1 MLMPYLC
8 AMLTRK
14 AKYAIKALVY
24 LAQENRMTPIRQ
36 IAEQT
41 RIPRKFLEAIL
52 LDLKIH
58 GITDSKQG
66 ITGGY
71 FLLRDANE
79 INLAEIYRL
88 LDGPIALVPCV
99 SLNFYKPCDD
109 CVDEAHCAIRTVMYT
124 VRDAMIQVLEK
135 ISIGQIASGASKMP

>member
-1 MLMPYLC
+1 MPYLC

-99 SLNFYKPCDD
+99 SLNFYVRCDD
-109 CVDEAHCAIRTVMYT
+109 CQDEETCELRPIMER
-124 VRDAMIQVLEK
+124 VRDANLAVYENVTVQNLIKRPVGLN
-135 ISIGQIASGASKMP
+135 A